1 MEFYNPIFWILIL
14 AAIVSVIRLIYSAS
28 RIALAVVFC
37 FTLIALAWA
46 GFWCWSFRDGLGPDS
61 VTSTGQVAWQRFG
74 SDMLFPTSICIL
86 ISIIA
91 ISFFWWRRRRTHAVA

>member
-1 MEFYNPIFWILIL
+1 MQFYNPIFWILIL

-46 GFWCWSFRDGLGPDS
+46 CFWCWFFRDGLGPDS
-61 VTSTGQVAWQRFG
+61 VTSTGLEAWRRFG
-74 SDMLFPTSICIL
+74 SDMLFPLSVCIF

-91 ISFFWWRRRRTHAVA
+91 IGFFWWRQRRTHDVA